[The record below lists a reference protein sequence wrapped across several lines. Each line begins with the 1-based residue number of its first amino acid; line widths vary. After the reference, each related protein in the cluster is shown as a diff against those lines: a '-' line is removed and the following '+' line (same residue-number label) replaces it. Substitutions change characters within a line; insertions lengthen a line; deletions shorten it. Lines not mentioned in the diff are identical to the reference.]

1 MTRLGFLYCDFQEV
15 FMKIIHSNDAPA
27 AVGPYSQAIDCGDYI
42 FLSGQL
48 GLDPKTGALA
58 GADVGAQAKQACE
71 NIKAILS
78 AAELGFGHV
87 VKTTCYLA
95 DMADFAAFNEVYAA
109 YFISLPARSCV
120 AVKSL
125 PKGGVCE
132 IEVIAKK

>member
-1 MTRLGFLYCDFQEV
+1 MILGGI
-15 FMKIIHSNDAPA
+15 FMKIIHSENAPCA
-27 AVGPYSQAIDCGDYI
+27 IGPYSQAIECGEYV

-48 GLDPKTGALA
+48 GVVPETGTLA
-58 GADVGAQAKQACE
+58 GTDVSVQAKQACE
-71 NIKAILS
+71 NIKAILT
-78 AAELGFGHV
+78 AAGLGFEHV

-95 DMADFAAFNEVYAA
+95 DMADFAAFNAVYAA

-125 PKGGVCE
+125 PKGGACE

>member
-1 MTRLGFLYCDFQEV
+1 
-15 FMKIIHSNDAPA
+15 MKIVHSEHAPA

-48 GLDPKTGALA
+48 GLNPRTGELA
-58 GADVGAQAKQACE
+58 GADVGTQAKQACE
-71 NIKAILS
+71 NIKAVL
-78 AAELGFGHV
+78 AAAGLDFGHV

-125 PKGGVCE
+125 PKGGACE
-132 IEVIAKK
+132 IEVLAKK